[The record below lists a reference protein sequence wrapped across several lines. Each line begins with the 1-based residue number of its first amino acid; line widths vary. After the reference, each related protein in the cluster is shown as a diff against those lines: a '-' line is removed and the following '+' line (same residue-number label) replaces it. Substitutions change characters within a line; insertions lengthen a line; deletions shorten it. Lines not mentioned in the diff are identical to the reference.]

1 MRLWIKNSIR
11 IVNSGKMRMNVVR
24 SEKIVYINRYSGLLI
39 HYFSIKDGVILKN
52 FKILLVEDE
61 KLMSMF
67 VEMELTHEG
76 YSVDLAFDGREGLNI
91 AEENQYDLILLDIM
105 IPGINGIE
113 VCRRIRQS
121 SQVPIIMLTA
131 KSDISDKVLG
141 LDVGANDYL
150 TKPFAIEEL
159 LARIRVYQRNK
170 AISNNKDEIK
180 VKDIV
185 MDNKAHKVIRSGI
198 EIELTK
204 KEYDLLEMLLINKNV
219 VLTRARLIEKVWGYD
234 YIGDT
239 NVVDVFIR
247 YLRSKIDDGFEDK
260 LITTIRGVGY
270 VIKGD

>member
-1 MRLWIKNSIR
+1 M
-11 IVNSGKMRMNVVR
+11 
-24 SEKIVYINRYSGLLI
+24 KIVYIILYSGLLA
-39 HYFSIKDGVILKN
+39 HYFTIKEGVILKN

-67 VEMELTHEG
+67 VEMELNHEG
-76 YSVDLAFDGREGLNI
+76 YKVDMAFDGREALYL
-91 AEENQYDLILLDIM
+91 AEEKDYDLILLDIM

-121 SQVPIIMLTA
+121 SMVPIIMLTA
-131 KSDISDKVLG
+131 KSDISDRVLG

-159 LARIRVYQRNK
+159 LARIRVYQRDNS
-170 AISNNKDEIK
+170 ICNNNDEIK
-180 VKDIV
+180 VKDII
-185 MDNKAHKVIRSGI
+185 MDNKAHKVKRNGI

-204 KEYDLLEMLLINKNV
+204 KEYDLLEILLINKNV
-219 VLTRARLIEKVWGYD
+219 VLTRSQLIEKVWDYD
-234 YIGDT
+234 YVGDT

-260 LITTIRGVGY
+260 LITTVRGVGY
-270 VIKGD
+270 VVKCD

>member
-1 MRLWIKNSIR
+1 M
-11 IVNSGKMRMNVVR
+11 
-24 SEKIVYINRYSGLLI
+24 
-39 HYFSIKDGVILKN
+39 KD

-67 VEMELTHEG
+67 VEMELSHEG
-76 YSVDLAFDGREGLNI
+76 YKVDVAYNGLEGLNI
-91 AEENQYDLILLDIM
+91 AHQNEYDLILLDIM

-113 VCRRIRQS
+113 VCRRIREF

-131 KSDISDKVLG
+131 KSNISDKVLG

-159 LARIRVYQRNK
+159 LARIRVYKRNTS
-170 AISNNKDEIK
+170 ISNNTNEIK

-185 MDNKAHKVIRSGI
+185 LDNKAHMVIRSGK

-204 KEYDLLEMLLINKNV
+204 KEFDLLEILLINKNV
-219 VLTRARLIEKVWGYD
+219 VLTRSQLIEKVWGYD
-234 YIGDT
+234 YLGDT

-270 VIKGD
+270 VVKGD